1 MAEDQDSSD
10 KSKQFEDRLSYL
22 EMIARDTAARL
33 YQIEKQMGLVFHAV
47 PREMKPPVNREPKQ
61 ETKQEAQIQNETE
74 RTGAPAIN
82 ETVAGSEPAKPIVS
96 PDGSRQTSGAH
107 RNPHRRAPPRSTKP
121 WRALSLRSLSS
132 RRMSPDNRVG
142 LYELLPNGRDR
153 RLLSLALHT
162 RP

>member
-74 RTGAPAIN
+74 RPGAPASN
-82 ETVAGSEPAKPIVS
+82 EPVGGSEPAKPIVS
-96 PDGSRQTSGAH
+96 QDVSRQPSGPIRTPSERPGPQA
-107 RNPHRRAPPRSTKP
+107 PQSPPRF
-121 WRALSLRSLSS
+121 
-132 RRMSPDNRVG
+132 
-142 LYELLPNGRDR
+142 
-153 RLLSLALHT
+153 
-162 RP
+162 